1 MLIIPDEVV
10 TGAVVNA
17 IAVAGRR
24 ISAALARL
32 PGRRAEDLDIA
43 QWFETFRLTESVPDL
58 PDLAPALTGELAAVL
73 GGDEIQAALQ
83 ELLAARLT
91 DAPEAEAARA
101 REVIALTLTVG
112 APGAGPAAG
121 VLAGYYDDQICAL
134 VARLGVYE
142 PAALAQIRAEAFA
155 TRMVAILEAIER
167 HTAALTARP
176 GHHTEASFLSSYR
189 SHVTD
194 QHGKLEPPDFE
205 RRRRVPIRD
214 IYVPAVIT
222 EDFYSERAVV
232 SPPAD
237 QPSLDVY
244 YLAARLDRSVLLG
257 DPGSGKTTAANV
269 LMHYFASQQDGRVP
283 FLVTLRDYAANDPPE
298 RSVVGHVEHI
308 LETFYQC
315 PAPPGLVHLLL
326 LTGRAV
332 VIFDGLD
339 ELLDTSRRA
348 DVTDRVEH
356 FCAEYPL
363 APVLVTS
370 RVIGY
375 DQARLDDLL
384 FTCYRLGGFDDA
396 AVIEYARG
404 WFAQDAEA
412 GHWDTR
418 AFISESASVPDLRS
432 NPLMLALLC
441 ILYRGEGSLPRNRA
455 EVYEQ
460 CAIMLYRRWDTRRRI
475 HQDLRASRLIE
486 PTLRHL
492 AWWLFTRDHAQPA
505 VTERELTTATTGF
518 LYGRGFESADDARAA
533 AVEFVEFC
541 RGRMWVF
548 SDAGTTAS
556 GEPLYTFTHRTFLEY
571 FAAAQLAYDSDTPG
585 QLADKLVSRVAREQW
600 WVVAELALQIKDRT
614 SNGGASRVYASL
626 LDGRDWW
633 SAPEE
638 RNVLRFLSLCLR
650 SVDPS
655 PQRVRDLTRRL
666 AKSIITPA
674 TQNTNQSGLPPPRP
688 ELVTTQVSAVRELF
702 ANCAAYADIVD
713 DEIAAAIEAAI
724 MSGDR
729 AATVNS
735 LHLTVWLGDCVE
747 RYPEKYSW
755 WSRMKDIL
763 RAHAAEVTVVAEED
777 HYIRDIALR
786 YGLISVSQALE
797 MPGGLTVLFRQS
809 RSRFPSFGLFP
820 YLQDTYLRLL
830 QGWPA
835 FAGSAT
841 AAVLQAV
848 GEYLRDQPELPWVD
862 EYIGQF
868 HGAYDGLFPPADG
881 PGQFGPIARLGGA
894 AILAIMVESDF
905 TTILDMD
912 PRRLGPLC
920 SLLPY
925 LQRRHGGDRDAELP
939 DLPVPEEFGQV
950 FRDWAEGLVNFT
962 KPGKGIWK
970 RTDTGSWPSGT

>member
-1 MLIIPDEVV
+1 MVIIPDEVV

-17 IAVAGRR
+17 IAVTGRR
-24 ISAALARL
+24 ISAALGKPR
-32 PGRRAEDLDIA
+32 GRRAEDLDIA

-58 PDLAPALTGELAAVL
+58 PDLAPALRDRLVAIL

-121 VLAGYYDDQICAL
+121 GLAGYYDDQICAL

-155 TRMVAILEAIER
+155 TRMIAILGAIER
-167 HTAALTARP
+167 HTAALEARP
-176 GHHTEASFLSSYR
+176 GHRTEASFLSSYR

-214 IYVPAVIT
+214 IYVPTVIA

-269 LMHYFASQQDGRVP
+269 LMHYFASEQDGRVP

-348 DVTDRVEH
+348 EVTDRGEH

-370 RVIGY
+370 RVTGY

-460 CAIMLYRRWDTRRRI
+460 CANLLFRKWDARRRI
-475 HQDLRASRLIE
+475 YAELRAGHHLE
-486 PTLRHL
+486 AALRHL
-492 AWWLFTRDHAQPA
+492 AWWLFSRD
-505 VTERELTTATTGF
+505 
-518 LYGRGFESADDARAA
+518 
-533 AVEFVEFC
+533 
-541 RGRMWVF
+541 
-548 SDAGTTAS
+548 
-556 GEPLYTFTHRTFLEY
+556 
-571 FAAAQLAYDSDTPG
+571 
-585 QLADKLVSRVAREQW
+585 
-600 WVVAELALQIKDRT
+600 
-614 SNGGASRVYASL
+614 
-626 LDGRDWW
+626 
-633 SAPEE
+633 
-638 RNVLRFLSLCLR
+638 
-650 SVDPS
+650 
-655 PQRVRDLTRRL
+655 
-666 AKSIITPA
+666 
-674 TQNTNQSGLPPPRP
+674 
-688 ELVTTQVSAVRELF
+688 
-702 ANCAAYADIVD
+702 
-713 DEIAAAIEAAI
+713 
-724 MSGDR
+724 
-729 AATVNS
+729 
-735 LHLTVWLGDCVE
+735 
-747 RYPEKYSW
+747 
-755 WSRMKDIL
+755 
-763 RAHAAEVTVVAEED
+763 
-777 HYIRDIALR
+777 
-786 YGLISVSQALE
+786 
-797 MPGGLTVLFRQS
+797 
-809 RSRFPSFGLFP
+809 
-820 YLQDTYLRLL
+820 
-830 QGWPA
+830 
-835 FAGSAT
+835 
-841 AAVLQAV
+841 
-848 GEYLRDQPELPWVD
+848 
-862 EYIGQF
+862 
-868 HGAYDGLFPPADG
+868 
-881 PGQFGPIARLGGA
+881 
-894 AILAIMVESDF
+894 
-905 TTILDMD
+905 
-912 PRRLGPLC
+912 
-920 SLLPY
+920 
-925 LQRRHGGDRDAELP
+925 
-939 DLPVPEEFGQV
+939 
-950 FRDWAEGLVNFT
+950 
-962 KPGKGIWK
+962 
-970 RTDTGSWPSGT
+970 